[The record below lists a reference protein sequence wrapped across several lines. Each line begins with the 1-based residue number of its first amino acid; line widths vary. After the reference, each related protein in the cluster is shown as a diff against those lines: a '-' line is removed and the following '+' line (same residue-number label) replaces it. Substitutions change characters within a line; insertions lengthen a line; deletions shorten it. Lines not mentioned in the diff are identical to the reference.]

1 MHHDRIGIGVALASA
16 CVVSAC
22 TTADIDET
30 DHGSFFVDARVR
42 KALDGTP
49 GHEGPFAEAAW
60 TMLDGSTGP
69 LEYTISTVNLGAGV
83 ELPAAENVWIG
94 FGGGFVGRFNDL
106 DTTTGTLDEENGYGV
121 FVAVE
126 AGWHATPWLEP
137 YARLYTDGTLDE
149 FSTLEQF
156 EAGARFHFV
165 EHAALFV
172 GWRYAAYVIDDI
184 DSALN
189 ISEVELDASGVVVG
203 LSVSL

>member
-1 MHHDRIGIGVALASA
+1 MRARNFRTCAALASA
-16 CVVSAC
+16 CAFSAC

-42 KALDGTP
+42 KDLDGTLD
-49 GHEGPFAEAAW
+49 HAGPFAEAGW
-60 TMLDGSTGP
+60 TLLDGSTGP
-69 LEYTISTVNLGAGV
+69 LEYTIQTVNLGAGV
-83 ELPAAENVWIG
+83 EFLAAEQLWVG
-94 FGGGFVGRFNDL
+94 FGGGFMGRFNEL
-106 DTTTGTLDEENGYGV
+106 DTTAGTLDEENGYGV
-121 FVAVE
+121 FIALE

-137 YARLYTDGTLDE
+137 YARLYTDGALNE

-156 EAGARFHFV
+156 EAGARFHFI
-165 EHAALFV
+165 EHTALFV
-172 GWRYAAYVIDDI
+172 GWRYAAYTYDDI